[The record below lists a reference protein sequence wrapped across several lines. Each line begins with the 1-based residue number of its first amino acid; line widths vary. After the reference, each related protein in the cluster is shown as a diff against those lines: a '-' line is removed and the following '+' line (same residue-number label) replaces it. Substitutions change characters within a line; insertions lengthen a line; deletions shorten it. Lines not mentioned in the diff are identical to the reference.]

1 MESPRKTACGRIR
14 TLNRERVI
22 AALREHEPE
31 LKAAGI
37 AHRALHGS
45 YARGAEIS
53 AQSDVDVIA
62 GFDRARKLSLIGR
75 VHIENRLT
83 DILGVKADL
92 ADRAMLLP
100 EVLEKAQRELV
111 VVFRTPPHRLF
122 TDIAD
127 AIAMIRQFTL
137 GMDFEASAPT
147 RWPSPR
153 SNASCR

>member
-1 MESPRKTACGRIR
+1 
-14 TLNRERVI
+14 
-22 AALREHEPE
+22 LREHEPE
-31 LKAAGI
+31 LKAAGV
-37 AHRALHGS
+37 AHLTLHGS

-62 GFDRARKLSLIGR
+62 DSDRARKLSLIGR

-111 VVFRTPPHRLF
+111 VVF
-122 TDIAD
+122 
-127 AIAMIRQFTL
+127 
-137 GMDFEASAPT
+137 
-147 RWPSPR
+147 
-153 SNASCR
+153 